1 MIPRRA
7 CKRIV
12 GMNIIICYTKSI
24 LFVPGPARQLHKFN
38 FSFVIHSRKCKQDAY
53 SAMRIW
59 SPGTPAPG
67 ICSEDPPW
75 TPGQWREEESDL
87 SFDESAPD
95 PLKVYN
101 VAMSQIASLSDMKT
115 VEQLTFRLASDWES
129 ATANEK
135 ALCEERVDE
144 ACQAVCKVIAPNAS
158 EELLNAYKTS
168 STLRLD
174 KGENALTA
182 AYRQAPTKNIKTQIL
197 SIYALQHS
205 FSELKEMHAH
215 FENLSDRQIKKAR
228 AHAKTVGAGMVL
240 ESSFPQNPHRFDEAE
255 SFPFICRPAIFLP
268 GCFLRN
274 SQFKTRFRGE
284 VNHAQRCENRR

>member
-1 MIPRRA
+1 
-7 CKRIV
+7 
-12 GMNIIICYTKSI
+12 
-24 LFVPGPARQLHKFN
+24 
-38 FSFVIHSRKCKQDAY
+38 
-53 SAMRIW
+53 MRIW

-135 ALCEERVDE
+135 AFCEERVDE

-182 AYRQAPTKNIKTQIL
+182 AYRQAPTKNLKTQIL
-197 SIYALQHS
+197 SIYALQYS

-240 ESSFPQNPHRFDEAE
+240 KKAPFHRTRIDLTKLNHFLSFADQPYFYQDVSYGTRSLKLDSGEKLIMPNVVRTVARSTMIAQYFRHCHEEEFEPLGRSTLFQILKVRESS
-255 SFPFICRPAIFLP
+255 
-268 GCFLRN
+268 
-274 SQFKTRFRGE
+274 
-284 VNHAQRCENRR
+284 